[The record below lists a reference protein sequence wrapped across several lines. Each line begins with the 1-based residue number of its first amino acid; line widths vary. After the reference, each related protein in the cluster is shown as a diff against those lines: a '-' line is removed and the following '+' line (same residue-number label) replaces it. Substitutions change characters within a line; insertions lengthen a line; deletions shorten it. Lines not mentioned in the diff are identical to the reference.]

1 MNVKSLLLAAAVA
14 ASATMVAG
22 TAVANN
28 YDNGAEYQV
37 SQVSAPAPA
46 RSSAAVRT
54 PSVQSAYQS
63 RSDIY
68 PFVAADKSDTRTRA
82 EVRAETIRALNSGE
96 ARALRSAYAG
106 SAQ

>member
-14 ASATMVAG
+14 SVSVGAF
-22 TAVANN
+22 ANN
-28 YDNGAEYQV
+28 YDNGAELQV
-37 SQVSAPAPA
+37 AQLSAPSQA
-46 RSSAAVRT
+46 RSTAAVRT
-54 PSVQSAYQS
+54 PAVETLYSS
-63 RSDIY
+63 RSDISPY
-68 PFVAADKSDTRTRA
+68 IAVDKSDTRTRA

>member
-14 ASATMVAG
+14 SVSVGAF
-22 TAVANN
+22 ANN

-37 SQVSAPAPA
+37 TQLSAPSQA
-46 RSSAAVRT
+46 RSTAAVRT
-54 PSVQSAYQS
+54 PSVESMYQS
-63 RSDIY
+63 RSDIN
-68 PFVAADKSDTRTRA
+68 PFVAVDKSDTRSRA

-96 ARALRSAYAG
+96 ARALRSAYSG